1 MNRLDRAAAEL
12 LASSD
17 YERTC
22 DLLREASYALHRA
35 AKGMNDDALYARAMV
50 AATHVA
56 DMRNALAGAKERNER
71 ENRAIRAVLGN
82 A

>member
-1 MNRLDRAAAEL
+1 MNRLDRAAADM

-17 YERTC
+17 FQRTC

-56 DMRNALAGAKERNER
+56 DMREALAGAKERNER
-71 ENRAIRAVLGN
+71 ENEHIRAVLGN